1 MSTRDDLRQR
11 LGATA
16 ALRAKLERQDTLL
29 QAGARQRLRA
39 VHQDLERL
47 QASAPL
53 TDAQQQTYL
62 HLVEERGHLW
72 RVLGQT

>member
-1 MSTRDDLRQR
+1 VSVKDDLRHR
-11 LGATA
+11 LGDTA
-16 ALRAKLERQDTLL
+16 ALRARLERQDTLL
-29 QAGARQRLRA
+29 QDGARQRLRA
-39 VHQDLERL
+39 VQQEIERL

-62 HLVEERGHLW
+62 HRVEERGHLW